1 MMWSFF
7 SRDPSK
13 DFPYEI
19 TEPVQ
24 GLENTSVW
32 TLHKAKKKGTSEEV
46 SVFVFDVRNGS
57 DTQFDVAKAAV
68 KRLKTLRHPS
78 ILTYLD
84 SLESD
89 KALYLATEYVEP
101 LQNHL
106 TVLSKEGQSRDLYLA
121 WGIFQITCNTLTFTE
136 NFIKKRHWA
145 HKLYLAGLEEEK
157 RIEAEWK
164 KQEKEDKEK
173 IKTKRA
179 LSFLNNDGNLRH
191 NSVCLSSV
199 FVNAA
204 GEWKLGG
211 VEYVA
216 GVNEGMGLPIKIL
229 PSLEKYDP
237 PEKADPSKQRQI
249 TKCSTDMW
257 GLGCLIWEA
266 FNGPLPQQSALRDIE
281 NLDNF
286 PENICRQKI
295 LPQLITA
302 FEYGDAGSA
311 VLMPMFKLGRLLDE
325 ADYQKKIVPCVV
337 KLFASTDRA
346 TRIRLL
352 QQLEHFIGHLQA
364 ATVNEQIFPQIAHG
378 FMDTNST
385 VREHTVKSVI
395 HLAPKLNYNN
405 LNVEVLRHFAR
416 LQAKDDQGGIRTNT
430 TVCLGKIAQHLHPQI
445 RQKVL
450 ISAFIRAMRD
460 PFPPARSAGVLAL
473 AATQQY
479 FLLSEVATRILPA
492 LCQLTIDPEKS
503 VRDSVFRTI
512 KGFLGKL
519 EKVSEDPSLRESM
532 EADVNTATPSLSNAA
547 ATWAGWAVT
556 AVTAKFY
563 RSQSD
568 TVKSSS
574 MASKTLSK
582 PGSLEQPSSS
592 SISTTTSSVT
602 SMTSLE
608 QEESKGADSVS
619 DYDENWDTDN
629 WGEMEAQTGQ
639 SNVSEPRSPP
649 PIIRAMD
656 RKGTDGWDT
665 EEWGSLEEEPVAQ
678 SYSNNSIQELGTGR
692 VQMAEILRSGGAWR
706 RNLFLKPH
714 ADSARQLPSHAS
726 HCPDMKCAASP
737 VLVTKLVMLK
747 GASLQILDGSL
758 TLIKDIILLIS
769 PPPPPSN
776 LSSPSEGWAATEF
789 APVENSSAKS
799 ISTYNWDE
807 VEGKDEFPELSNRVQ
822 GISKS
827 QSGWEDTEWEPLG
840 DANGASNRLEEARKK
855 REEKKLLRQK
865 ELEARRAT
873 RITGGPMKLGAKK
886 V

>member
-1 MMWSFF
+1 MWSFF
-7 SRDPSK
+7 ARDPSK

-19 TEPVQ
+19 GDIVT
-24 GLENTSVW
+24 GLEDKSVW
-32 TLHKAKKKGTSEEV
+32 ALHQAKKKGTNEDV
-46 SVFVFDVRNGS
+46 SVFVFDLRTGNE
-57 DTQFDVAKAAV
+57 TQFDVARAAV

-84 SLESD
+84 SLETE
-89 KALYLATEYVEP
+89 KVLYLATEFVVP
-101 LQNHL
+101 LETHL
-106 TVLSKEGQSRDLYLA
+106 AQLSREGHQRDLYLS
-121 WGIFQITCNTLTFTE
+121 WGIFQIT
-136 NFIKKRHWA
+136 
-145 HKLYLAGLEEEK
+145 
-157 RIEAEWK
+157 
-164 KQEKEDKEK
+164 
-173 IKTKRA
+173 RA

-191 NSVCLSSV
+191 NNVCLSSV
-199 FVNAA
+199 FVNTA

-211 VEYVA
+211 VEYMA
-216 GVNEGMGLPIKIL
+216 GAVEGTGLPIKIL
-229 PSLEKYDP
+229 PTLEKYDP
-237 PEKADPSKQRQI
+237 PEKADPNRQRLI

-266 FNGPLPQQSALRDIE
+266 FNGSLPQQSSLKDLNNIPKQLSTVYCELVGANPASRPNPADIITRCRKIGGYFKNDLVDALLFLEEIQIKEKNEKNRFFSSITSQ
-281 NLDNF
+281 LDSF
-286 PENICRQKI
+286 PENVCQHKI

-325 ADYQKKIVPCVV
+325 VEYQKKIVPCVV
-337 KLFASTDRA
+337 KLFSSNDRA

-352 QQLEHFIGHLQA
+352 QQLEHFIGHLQSNI
-364 ATVNEQIFPQIAHG
+364 VNEQIFPQVANG
-378 FMDTNST
+378 FMDTNPT
-385 VREHTVKSVI
+385 IREQTVKSII

-416 LQAKDDQGGIRTNT
+416 LQSKDDQGGIRTNT

-503 VRDSVFRTI
+503 VRDSAFRTI

-532 EADVNTATPSLSNAA
+532 EADVHTATPSLSNAA

-568 TVKSSS
+568 TVKSITP

-608 QEESKGADSVS
+608 QEESKGGDSVS
-619 DYDENWDTDN
+619 DYDETWDTEN
-629 WGEMEAQTGQ
+629 WGDMEAPSGQ
-639 SNVSEPRSPP
+639 IGMTEPRSPLP
-649 PIIRAMD
+649 GQISGRTD
-656 RKGTDGWDT
+656 RKGTDGWDMD
-665 EEWGSLEEEPVAQ
+665 EWGSLEEEPALEGSEACTSGGDWGSPDFVAVEGAATKSAS
-678 SYSNNSIQELGTGR
+678 SYSFGETAKDEVAGLT
-692 VQMAEILRSGGAWR
+692 V
-706 RNLFLKPH
+706 K
-714 ADSARQLPSHAS
+714 LPDEPRTPA
-726 HCPDMKCAASP
+726 
-737 VLVTKLVMLK
+737 
-747 GASLQILDGSL
+747 
-758 TLIKDIILLIS
+758 
-769 PPPPPSN
+769 
-776 LSSPSEGWAATEF
+776 
-789 APVENSSAKS
+789 AKS
-799 ISTYNWDE
+799 
-807 VEGKDEFPELSNRVQ
+807 P
-822 GISKS
+822 
-827 QSGWEDTEWEPLG
+827 SGWEENEWEPIEETG
-840 DANGASNRLEEARKK
+840 GASSKLEEARKK
-855 REEKKLLRQK
+855 REERKLQRQK

-873 RITGGPMKLGAKK
+873 RVSGGPMKLGAKK
-886 V
+886 I